1 MQRKGSVIMKY
12 DLSNLCYVEEVKK
25 GYITAEN
32 AATQIINNDGLS
44 FIDNGENSKLLGQSE
59 NGSALIKVV
68 SNTGISQKRQLDDE
82 LKKLDKLISLPYA
95 PDMIFDHTCR
105 GVLASSKLDEHLY
118 ARITK
123 EYGQQ
128 IVVATAPIMV
138 AFREGK
144 GIDIGELLEII
155 EHMAMCGVRFMLF
168 HPTTTRETWK
178 IAEQNRIKPSTSWTG
193 NLLYDDIIFN
203 NRETNIVAENFN
215 IIMNILRKYNV
226 TCDIGTTFRP
236 ARIKEALDSAHTKE
250 LLEQETWIKKVKD
263 AGVFCVREGV
273 GHIPL
278 HKVNAFSAIVN
289 RSTPMMPLPVSTD
302 FAVGFDH
309 VSCAIAMTAVGMLCN
324 IGLLN
329 PVTDIEHTGGIPTYE
344 DTLLALKTARTVAH
358 SLDLKNCPNVQLYDD
373 KLADARQNNSTCVVK
388 GGLFD
393 ESNEFEAASQI
404 GCTRCGN
411 CPFVSL
417 ENIKEYK

>member
-1 MQRKGSVIMKY
+1 MKY

-25 GYITAEN
+25 GYITVEQ
-32 AATQIINNDGLS
+32 ATARINNNDGLS
-44 FIDNGENSKLLGQSE
+44 FIDNGNNSKLLGQSK
-59 NGSALIKVV
+59 NGSALVKVA
-68 SNTGISQKRQLDDE
+68 SNTGISHKNQLDDE
-82 LKKLDKLISLPYA
+82 LRKLDKLISLPYA

-105 GVLASSKLDEHLY
+105 GVLAEMKLDEHLY

-123 EYGQQ
+123 EYGHKV
-128 IVVATAPIMV
+128 VVATAPVMV

-144 GIDIGELLEII
+144 GIDISELIEII

-178 IAEQNRIKPSTSWTG
+178 IAEQSRIKPSTSWTG
-193 NLLYDDIIFN
+193 NLLYDDILFN
-203 NRETNIVAENFN
+203 NRETNIIAENFDL
-215 IIMNILRKYNV
+215 IMGILKKYNV

-250 LLEQETWIKKVKD
+250 LLEQEVWIKKVKD
-263 AGVFCVREGV
+263 AGVFCVREGI

-278 HKVNAFSAIVN
+278 HKVDAFSTIIN
-289 RSTPMMPLPVSTD
+289 HSTPMMPLPVSTD

-309 VSCAIAMTAVGMLCN
+309 VSCAVAMTAVGMLCN

-344 DTLLALKTARTVAH
+344 DTLLALKTARIVAH
-358 SLDLKNCPNVQLYDD
+358 SLDLKNCPKVQLYDD
-373 KLADARQNNSTCVVK
+373 KLADARQNNRTCVVK
-388 GGLFD
+388 GGLFNEGN
-393 ESNEFEAASQI
+393 ESEISSQI
-404 GCTRCGN
+404 GCSRCGN

-417 ENIKEYK
+417 ENIKGYKL

>member
-1 MQRKGSVIMKY
+1 MKY

-25 GYITAEN
+25 GYITVEQ
-32 AATQIINNDGLS
+32 ATAQIINNNGLS
-44 FIDNGENSKLLGQSE
+44 FIDNGKNSKLLGQSE

-68 SNTGISQKRQLDDE
+68 SNTGISHKSQLDEE
-82 LKKLDKLISLPYA
+82 LKKLDKLISLSYA

-105 GVLASSKLDEHLY
+105 GVLADSKLDEHLY
-118 ARITK
+118 AHITR
-123 EYGQQ
+123 EYGQK

-138 AFREGK
+138 AFRKGK

-168 HPTTTRETWK
+168 HPTTTRETWRL
-178 IAEQNRIKPSTSWTG
+178 AEQNRIKPSTSWTG
-193 NLLYDDIIFN
+193 NLLYDDILFN
-203 NRETNIVAENFN
+203 KRETNIVAENFDM
-215 IIMNILRKYNV
+215 IMKILRKYNV

-250 LLEQETWIKKVKD
+250 LIEQEVWIKKVND
-263 AGVFCVREGV
+263 AGVFCVREGL

-278 HKVNAFSAIVN
+278 HKVYEFSTIIN
-289 RSTPMMPLPVSTD
+289 QSTPMMPLPVSTD

-309 VSCAIAMTAVGMLCN
+309 VSCAVAMTAVGMLCN

-358 SLDLKNCPNVQLYDD
+358 SLDLKNCPKVQIYDD
-373 KLADARQNNSTCVVK
+373 KLADARQNNSTCVVN

-393 ESNEFEAASQI
+393 EGNEFEHSTQI

-417 ENIKEYK
+417 ENIKELK